1 MHFIVIG
8 AGFVAIAVGFMVGNS
23 ASPVAG
29 AAIPAIVGL
38 VVTAVG
44 FVNRGAV
51 SKDLAELLAKAASDA
66 QIRRVLAM
74 DELRRDA
81 SKRTV
86 GITLI
91 LFTVCYLAGVYGG
104 AAARVHGLPGLTIP
118 TVPAEL
124 FPWTEHTRPATPE
137 RALEWVEVAAKLRAL
152 GHNDTQI
159 IELYNIDVARNNA
172 LLSQYRTPT
181 FPWKDSETAPP
192 TVQAALTWLTLQ
204 ENLLERGFTI
214 EQVHELYAIQV
225 SDWQNLASGPA
236 VGSGAIEV
244 APPAQPGFAGSA
256 VSGIIPLHEIITS
269 AGTRRPP
276 VGGQCG
282 ANPICLEAIFEQF
295 GTADRGAVGAEFLT
309 LTDTEDLQWR
319 LRNLPQSV
327 APYGY
332 SNQTL
337 HFYRSQDPGPLDQ

>member
-38 VVTAVG
+38 AVTAVG
-44 FVNRGAV
+44 FLNRGAV

-91 LFTVCYLAGVYGG
+91 LFTACYLAGVYGG
-104 AAARVHGLPGLTIP
+104 AYARINGVPGLKIP
-118 TVPAEL
+118 AVPTEQ

-152 GHNDTQI
+152 GHSDTQI
-159 IELYNIDVARNNA
+159 RQLYDIDVARNDA
-172 LLSQYRTPT
+172 LLSQYRTPS
-181 FPWKDSETAPP
+181 FPWKDYETAPP
-192 TVQAALTWLTLQ
+192 TIQAALTWLALQ

-225 SDWQNLASGPA
+225 NEWQNLASGPI
-236 VGSGAIEV
+236 VGSDATAI
-244 APPAQPGFAGSA
+244 PPRAQPELAGSG
-256 VSGIIPLHEIITS
+256 VSGSVPLFEIITS
-269 AGTRRPP
+269 PGTRRPT

-282 ANPICLEAIFEQF
+282 ANPICLEALLEQF
-295 GTADRGAVGAEFLT
+295 GTEDRGAVGEEFLR
-309 LTDTEDLQWR
+309 LTNTQDLLSR
-319 LRNLPQSV
+319 RTNLPHSV
-327 APYGY
+327 APSYIP
-332 SNQTL
+332 NQQL
-337 HFYRSQDPGPLDQ
+337 QLYQWQDPRP